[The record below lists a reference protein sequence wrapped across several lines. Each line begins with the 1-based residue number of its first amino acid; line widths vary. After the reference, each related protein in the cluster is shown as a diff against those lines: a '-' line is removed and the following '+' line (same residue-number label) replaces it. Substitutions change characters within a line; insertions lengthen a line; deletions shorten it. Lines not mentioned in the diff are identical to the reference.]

1 MLDIFPPR
9 CLSGTEGANII
20 EELKPSKDD
29 FIIHKRGYSGFF
41 QTDLDISL

>member
-9 CLSGTEGANII
+9 CLFGTEGANII